1 MVNSSIKWMIPLFI
15 ISYLWFTMV
24 HPLHGHC
31 RGLATRITRWGSPV
45 AWTKSRRPRPLSGS
59 SRWPWGAPFSSSPWC
74 PWDRENSELLSRVVG
89 PPPKKG
95 IEASNIRIFVDP
107 WIDPW
112 ISIKHVQTL
121 GFNEWNT
128 FRIWINHPW
137 RIVIQKYGCSIQT
150 SAFIRETFSQNRDDP
165 PIK

>member
-1 MVNSSIKWMIPLFI
+1 MVLSTIKWLIPLFI

-31 RGLATRITRWGSPV
+31 RGLATPRGEVLRWHGRNL
-45 AWTKSRRPRPLSGS
+45 AGLAHWAALRGGRGGRHFRHRPGACGTAKIR
-59 SRWPWGAPFSSSPWC
+59 SRWAV
-74 PWDRENSELLSRVVG
+74 LLG
-89 PPPKKG
+89 PKKKG

-137 RIVIQKYGCSIQT
+137 RIVIQKYGYSI
-150 SAFIRETFSQNRDDP
+150 
-165 PIK
+165 